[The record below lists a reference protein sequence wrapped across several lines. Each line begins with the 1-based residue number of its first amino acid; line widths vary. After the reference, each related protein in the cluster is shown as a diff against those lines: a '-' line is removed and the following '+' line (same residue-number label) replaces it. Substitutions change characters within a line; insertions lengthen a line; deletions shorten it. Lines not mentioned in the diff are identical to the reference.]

1 MPRYGINVES
11 ILADIETD
19 PALEKYRFLSSCP
32 QPSLKKE
39 ELFKTGLPANLRAK
53 NLKRKNKK
61 RKGG

>member
-1 MPRYGINVES
+1 MPRYGTNVEV
-11 ILADIETD
+11 ILADMETD
-19 PALEKYRFLSSCP
+19 PELDKYRFQSSFFHP
-32 QPSLKKE
+32 QKE